1 MLPRMTAEADDDHL
15 IDLASRA
22 LGGSV
27 LVANDETY
35 AEKENLIKVAAPT
48 FTPATM
54 GPRGQIYDGWETRR
68 RRDEGSDWVI
78 IRLGVPGLV
87 HRVVVDTAF
96 FLGNYPAECDIETC
110 WLDGW
115 PAIDEL
121 TALPYWHMK
130 AQGQPLK
137 GGTPNVVEIPPTLA
151 THLRLTIHPDGGVAR
166 LRALGEVVPD
176 PRRWSGLT
184 VDLAAADNGG
194 TVIDASDRFFSPPE
208 NAIRPGHAV
217 TMGDGWETRR
227 RRGGGCDWLLLG
239 LAAPGQIRQFYVDTV
254 HFVGNAPGAIRL
266 TAADHDDPAF
276 DDMPPEEWP
285 ELLPRTGIQPDTRH
299 WFGRDA
305 GLDTE
310 RTVDR
315 VRVELHP
322 DGGLGR
328 IRLWGVPSG
337 KGRSRVGLR
346 WWNLLPVRDAARQ
359 VRSCCAST
367 AWAAALAE
375 ERPVADVDAMCDAS
389 ERIILGLGWDE
400 VLAGLAGHPRIGQ
413 APSGK
418 GREAASSRREQ
429 SGVADD
435 PVLVQALVEGN
446 RAYEQRFG
454 HVYLVRAA
462 GRSGQEMLALLHER
476 LGNDDAT
483 EQDVVRR
490 QLGEITSL
498 RLRRLWCE
506 GEA

>member
-1 MLPRMTAEADDDHL
+1 MLPPMTAGADDAHL

-27 LVANDETY
+27 LAANDETY
-35 AEKENLIKVAAPT
+35 AEKENLIKVSAPV

-78 IRLGVPGLV
+78 VRLGVPGVV

-96 FLGNYPAECDIETC
+96 FLGNYPAECSIETC

-121 TALPYWHMK
+121 IELPYWRMK
-130 AQGQPLK
+130 AERQKLE
-137 GGTPNVVEIPPTLA
+137 GGTANVVEIPPTLA
-151 THLRLTIHPDGGVAR
+151 THVRLTIHPDGGVAR
-166 LRALGEVVPD
+166 LRVLGEVVPD
-176 PRRWSGLT
+176 PRRWAGLT

-194 TVIDASDRFFSPPE
+194 AVLDASDRFFSPPE

-227 RRGGGCDWLLLG
+227 RRGGGCDWLLLE
-239 LAAPGQIRQFYVDTV
+239 LAAPGEIRQFSIDTV
-254 HFVGNAPGAIRL
+254 HFVGNSPGAVRL
-266 TAADHDDPAF
+266 TAIDSADPGFAGVPAE
-276 DDMPPEEWP
+276 DWP

-315 VRVELHP
+315 VRVELIP
-322 DGGLGR
+322 DGGLSR
-328 IRLWGVPSG
+328 LRLWGVPSSD
-337 KGRSRVGLR
+337 GRSAVGLR

-359 VRSCCAST
+359 IRSCCAST
-367 AWAAALAE
+367 VWAATLAE
-375 ERPVADVDAMCDAS
+375 ERPVADLDALCAAS
-389 ERIILGLGWDE
+389 ERITLTLPWDE
-400 VLAGLAGHPRIGQ
+400 VVAALAGHPRIGQ
-413 APSGK
+413 APTGK
-418 GREAASSRREQ
+418 GKEAASSRREQ
-429 SGVADD
+429 AGVAAD
-435 PVLVQALVEGN
+435 PELAQALAEGN
-446 RAYEQRFG
+446 RAYEERFD

-462 GRSGQEMLALLHER
+462 GRSGQEMLALLNER
-476 LGNDDAT
+476 LGNDPT
-483 EQDVVRR
+483 VERDVVRQ
-490 QLGEITSL
+490 QLAEITSL
-498 RLRRLWCE
+498 RLRRLWRE

>member
-1 MLPRMTAEADDDHL
+1 MLRDMTSGADDVRL

-35 AEKENLIKVAAPT
+35 AEKENLIKASDPV

-68 RRDEGSDWVI
+68 RRDKGSDWVI
-78 IRLGVPGLV
+78 LRLGVPGVV

-121 TALPYWHMK
+121 VELPYWRMK
-130 AQGQPLK
+130 AERQKLE
-137 GGTPNVVEIPPTLA
+137 GGIANVIEVAPTFA

-176 PRRWSGLT
+176 PRRWAGLT
-184 VDLAAADNGG
+184 VDLAAVDNGG
-194 TVIDASDRFFSPPE
+194 TVLDASDRFFSPPE

-227 RRGGGCDWLLLG
+227 RRGGGCDWLLLS
-239 LAAPGQIRQFYVDTV
+239 LAAPGEIKQFYVDTM
-254 HFVGNAPGAIRL
+254 HFVGNSPGAIRL
-266 TAADHDDPAF
+266 LAIDGSDPEYAGVSA
-276 DDMPPEEWP
+276 EAWP
-285 ELLPRTGIQPDTRH
+285 ELLPRTAIQPDTRH

-315 VRVELHP
+315 VRVELIP
-322 DGGLGR
+322 DGGLAR
-328 IRLWGVPSG
+328 LRLWGVPSAA
-337 KGRSRVGLR
+337 GRAAVGLR
-346 WWNLLPVRDAARQ
+346 WWNLLPLRDAARQ
-359 VRSCCAST
+359 ARSCCAST
-367 AWAAALAE
+367 AWATALAE
-375 ERPVADVDAMCDAS
+375 ERPVEDIDALCVAS
-389 ERIILGLGWDE
+389 ERITRALPWDE
-400 VLAGLAGHPRIGQ
+400 VLAALTGHPRIGQ
-413 APSGK
+413 PPSGT
-418 GREAASSRREQ
+418 GQEAASSRREQ
-429 SGVADD
+429 AGVADD
-435 PVLVQALVEGN
+435 PALAGALATGN

-454 HVYLVRAA
+454 HLYLVRAA
-462 GRSGQEMLALLHER
+462 GRSGQELLDLLDER
-476 LGNDDAT
+476 LGNDQLV
-483 EQDVVRR
+483 EQDVVRQ
-490 QLGEITSL
+490 QLAEITSL